1 MTMAW
6 EVSSRERHL
15 HHPCNLHKIS
25 KEALVG
31 SPSGVSEWG
40 LRAGDLAPALMLRGW
55 RLARA
60 SRPRHLSSAGV
71 AVLLTPP
78 GGLTKQ

>member
-1 MTMAW
+1 M
-6 EVSSRERHL
+6 
-15 HHPCNLHKIS
+15 
-25 KEALVG
+25 G

-40 LRAGDLAPALMLRGW
+40 LRAGDLAPALTLRGW

-71 AVLLTPP
+71 AVLLTPRFDKNSNS
-78 GGLTKQ
+78 GLCRGDFACLALSQR